1 MASNNIQITAQVNLD
16 DSQFKNKTQEVLRQ
30 LKTITGTR
38 AFIKL
43 KFDKGDIRKDLQAAV
58 ANAYR
63 ELEKAFGVKKGS
75 PITYGNGK
83 KLNTNKQLD
92 QASDYLSKRINDKS
106 LSTSEH
112 NKAKKMLGA
121 LNDYRT
127 AIQQVRDL
135 YRDFR
140 IGYTDSLNGRKS
152 RQERLAESQ
161 YREYV
166 RTNRRGEDIKAARE
180 GYDTAVARLQY
191 REFRNKIHRERG
203 SITTK
208 HINQEIQKNQ
218 ELIASKK
225 ALFKLEGR
233 RKSYTDQEVKEAQW
247 RIEALKREKE
257 EVQRNAKAKR
267 EQLAFNKAVFNDSVK
282 RRKAEQRA
290 QRQAQRAAD
299 ARINAQNHIIRQF
312 QQQHG
317 ILGGLMSRL
326 QSYFSIYT
334 IISFGKKVA
343 ETTGYFEK
351 QQVALEGILGS
362 ASKAQS
368 ILQQIKDFALQSPF
382 QTSELVGYV
391 KQLSAFSI
399 PDDEL
404 FETTKRLADLSA
416 GLGVDMSR
424 IILAYGQ
431 VRSASVL
438 RGQELRQFTEAGIPL
453 VKKLADKFTE
463 LRGEVVS
470 TADVFDLISKRQ
482 VSFQMVSDVLSDM
495 TKEGGQF
502 YKMQENVTNTLYGQI
517 QKMKDMWTI
526 ELDKIGKSRGG
537 NFLNSIVQLLQT
549 IIKHTKAVAAG
560 LATAFTLGGAIS
572 FVRKL
577 RMEWT
582 LMDVQVKKSIGSL
595 KKFRLIQLKALA
607 GNIGWGALA
616 AGVGIA
622 VGAIIGHLKKLNEV
636 KKQMEEISASFNKET
651 NKMIRGFDDLVLR
664 LRSAEKNTQAY
675 NDALETLKTNYGD
688 YIKVN
693 EETIQTLLN
702 EKKAIE
708 GTVSEYDKLREGL
721 AAAIKLRQKYN
732 ELNSKKETA
741 DSGIIETAK
750 ASWWSGGYDSTVRSV
765 LYNLRSITKGYKGG
779 LNTLF
784 GTNYDGNVLEKLE
797 QDLNGLIEESYSEF
811 TSRNLID
818 KKDLDEIIK
827 RNLQNSFLDNRLS
840 SLEGYSKDDGKNIN
854 THIDWLL
861 RDAYNALASGS
872 DWEEYKKLA
881 TQLQGGGTGL
891 LDAMIRI
898 NKEFDNFNPG
908 SNTGTTSIEKRQWID
923 REYIKILRTVVPTEF
938 KKLADNEQYSN
949 LHNLLFTRNYD
960 TKLVGDINNA
970 LKEYSDSID
979 DSERRQVII
988 EAANRFK
995 EGTDELTD
1003 KEEELAKRIGQD
1015 TTWVGKER
1023 GKINGVDL
1031 QQYIDQY
1038 NPVTLGEQTV
1048 QQTRDAIKNEYD
1060 SLNKELDEY
1069 TKNAD
1074 LFADDIS
1081 LINAKLAI
1089 IRRLAAGDLYAVDLT
1104 SKSSGGS
1111 NKSNTSGF
1119 RRFMTDLFGWLK
1131 EARDEEKKLVEF
1143 SAGLTEEL
1151 RNQITSGKLNDTAV
1165 NAFWS
1170 NTPFKK
1176 FIDKMDE
1183 YGIESNIM
1191 SKEFL
1196 NEKLSSIAVKHLE
1209 TTGTVNW
1216 QDIWDELVKI
1226 INERANELSSDPNMK
1241 STVDALKNLA
1251 ASKILEGNK
1260 IFSKDKVQSL
1270 IEGQLKE
1277 LRSINA
1283 KFNDIKN
1290 KREMYDKITGSSNYL
1305 LAQRAIYGG
1314 EQQPAYFAS
1323 RTTQSKLRELFSKDY
1338 AKGIV
1343 KTDAGAAISAL
1354 LNGGDMNINNLSVLS
1369 TLRQQLT
1376 EEVNKYQ
1383 GGTAEQQATFK
1394 ELNGVIGTFDGLLD
1408 QLLKDILDDFEKLM
1422 RLKDPITKS
1431 SDDIINSYENL
1442 KDAQERIA
1450 QGVSDGSI
1458 SGSRAERMRISA
1470 LQSSYGTIVKGIPQ
1484 YISNLYGAE
1493 TASGYTKKGLN
1504 FAAALSDNPIIT
1516 QFAMKQQEL
1525 LNKELQ
1531 DIENYYNN
1539 PDNLPELTGD
1549 ARDKEKEKAIQKAT
1563 DRAANSLQMFSDK
1576 LMLASKV
1583 LDEVGKYMNAM
1594 QSATD
1599 QIFNTLEAANRVTVD
1614 EYGNYTKQNDYDTAR
1629 ATLNTIYDFGKGVT
1643 EGVSAILR
1651 GDFTGVFKLFESVMK
1666 LIENAMGIG
1675 DGLLRKQIEKNNSYI
1690 KSLEKSLEKLN
1701 HTISEAAGN
1710 TKFDNLTE
1718 QIEKLREE
1726 EAAAR
1731 ENESLERQMK
1741 KGDPEAA
1748 EAYAEQ
1754 AEQKAM
1760 EVEEIVWRIR
1770 DEIFGAADEVAS
1782 TLTEPLVEAF
1792 RNGENAARAWR
1803 DSVRGYIGDVLKQI
1817 LMTNVIGPRIK
1828 GILASMGIEEGKT
1841 SEKDIMSIMSDPTK
1855 MQYLQN
1861 SLFAAGDQLIDWF
1874 NNGLAEPIKE
1884 MIAWNSDTST
1894 LSGGI
1899 QGITEDTARTLEG
1912 LSYSMLA
1919 QMVLIQRGVQS
1930 LESSAFAQVQTS
1942 WFNDMLTQQRAI
1954 RQATESINTAISDM
1968 RNGIRPLQVRVS

>member
-1 MASNNIQITAQVNLD
+1 MASNKIQIITDLMMQ
-16 DSQFKNKTQEVLRQ
+16 DSQFQAKAKSVENM
-30 LKTITGTR
+30 LK
-38 AFIKL
+38 K
-43 KFDKGDIRKDLQAAV
+43 
-58 ANAYR
+58 
-63 ELEKAFGVKKGS
+63 
-75 PITYGNGK
+75 
-83 KLNTNKQLD
+83 
-92 QASDYLSKRINDKS
+92 
-106 LSTSEH
+106 LSTSKALIKMKFDDNDFRKQIKELVVDAEKQLSKAFNVKAGGSISYR
-112 NKAKKMLGA
+112 NKKGNLTSVNTESSIRKAAQFALEQSTNSALSAKEQKSWDAKRIA
-121 LNDYRT
+121 LENYLKILELVREST
-127 AIQQVRDL
+127 KKVAREQRALESGRIKGVRD
-135 YRDFR
+135 R
-140 IGYTDSLNGRKS
+140 
-152 RQERLAESQ
+152 
-161 YREYV
+161 
-166 RTNRRGEDIKAARE
+166 AARE
-180 GYDTAVARLQY
+180 ANREARALKKIENIEKEIARTRVRNYRSGGQVLSNLQKQISLYHQLYDAARVA
-191 REFRNKIHRERG
+191 NDV
-203 SITTK
+203 SA
-208 HINQEIQKNQ
+208 QKNARTQ
-218 ELIASKK
+218 ITRLNQQVNAVQTLNTLYGRQGRIVQGISSVASRY
-225 ALFKLEGR
+225 L
-233 RKSYTDQEVKEAQW
+233 
-247 RIEALKREKE
+247 
-257 EVQRNAKAKR
+257 
-267 EQLAFNKAVFNDSVK
+267 
-282 RRKAEQRA
+282 
-290 QRQAQRAAD
+290 
-299 ARINAQNHIIRQF
+299 
-312 QQQHG
+312 
-317 ILGGLMSRL
+317 
-326 QSYFSIYT
+326 SIYT
-334 IISFGKKVA
+334 IAQFGKKVA
-343 ETTGYFEK
+343 ETTGYFQQ
-351 QQVALEGILGS
+351 QQVALEGILSS
-362 ASKAQS
+362 ASKARS
-368 ILQQIKDFALQSPF
+368 ILNEIRDFALQSPF
-382 QTSELVGYV
+382 QTKELVTFT
-391 KQLSAFSI
+391 KQLAAFGI
-399 PDDEL
+399 KDNEL
-404 FETTKRLADLSA
+404 FPTVKKLSDISA
-416 GLGVDMSR
+416 GLGVDMGR

-431 VRSASVL
+431 VKSASVL
-438 RGQELRQFTEAGIPL
+438 RGQELRQFTEAGIPM
-453 VKKLADKFTE
+453 VKALADKFSE
-463 LRGEVVS
+463 LNGELVTTGEV
-470 TADVFDLISKRQ
+470 FQLISDRK
-482 VSFQMVSDVLSDM
+482 VSFEMVAEVLSDM
-495 TKEGGQF
+495 TAEGGKF
-502 YKMQENVTNTLYGQI
+502 YKMQENITNTTYGQI
-517 QKMKDMWTI
+517 QKLKDMWTLALEDFGKHANRPI
-526 ELDKIGKSRGG
+526 DNIIKALQLMVKNFQPLLSTLAFTVATRGIAKLVSFVVNLTRALKGANIAARLFANSGGLIAKLGGVAGASIGLVAGLVYNFRKKATELRDKMNDVANGFAKDTAKMVGG
-537 NFLNSIVQLLQT
+537 IDTLVSKINSANVGTKKYYDAISALSSNYSEFISDDLINRLNSEGQAARKAADEFVALADSIKLAITQKRLHDSIVAQGD
-549 IIKHTKAVAAG
+549 VAAG
-560 LATAFTLGGAIS
+560 MAAKESKENFEQSGFWNTVVSWFNAAEANILETVEFIQGATEDGYTKKSTLEGVLKFISSADGVTKENLVTAVSELAATTLEEAAKDGIKVDNTTELKKRFSDAISSAYSFDKSTIEAIVNNIMSKSDWESYEEALSKYATANATIYSMISKPFKDLDKKLSTGNYATSNGDKIEKEIEKEIEVLSTLRTAFDIASKNGISNYSNSDLSNIINNANPDDEAFAYNILDAI
-572 FVRKL
+572 
-577 RMEWT
+577 
-582 LMDVQVKKSIGSL
+582 
-595 KKFRLIQLKALA
+595 KKFKTGKTPNEISIISSIEEMFSSRV
-607 GNIGWGALA
+607 
-616 AGVGIA
+616 GVRSGIA
-622 VGAIIGHLKKLNEV
+622 AHITDVFRDETSSVSKWRNDDDLKNIVNTYGSPTNETFENLRSQLEEDYSKAKEEV
-636 KKQMEEISASFNKET
+636 KKLEKIPGLNDFWQE
-651 NKMIRGFDDLVLR
+651 R
-664 LRSAEKNTQAY
+664 LRR
-675 NDALETLKTNYGD
+675 
-688 YIKVN
+688 
-693 EETIQTLLN
+693 
-702 EKKAIE
+702 
-708 GTVSEYDKLREGL
+708 LR
-721 AAAIKLRQKYN
+721 
-732 ELNSKKETA
+732 KE
-741 DSGIIETAK
+741 
-750 ASWWSGGYDSTVRSV
+750 
-765 LYNLRSITKGYKGG
+765 
-779 LNTLF
+779 
-784 GTNYDGNVLEKLE
+784 
-797 QDLNGLIEESYSEF
+797 
-811 TSRNLID
+811 
-818 KKDLDEIIK
+818 
-827 RNLQNSFLDNRLS
+827 
-840 SLEGYSKDDGKNIN
+840 
-854 THIDWLL
+854 
-861 RDAYNALASGS
+861 RDAY
-872 DWEEYKKLA
+872 K
-881 TQLQGGGTGL
+881 TL
-891 LDAMIRI
+891 L
-898 NKEFDNFNPG
+898 G
-908 SNTGTTSIEKRQWID
+908 
-923 REYIKILRTVVPTEF
+923 
-938 KKLADNEQYSN
+938 
-949 LHNLLFTRNYD
+949 
-960 TKLVGDINNA
+960 
-970 LKEYSDSID
+970 
-979 DSERRQVII
+979 
-988 EAANRFK
+988 
-995 EGTDELTD
+995 
-1003 KEEELAKRIGQD
+1003 
-1015 TTWVGKER
+1015 
-1023 GKINGVDL
+1023 
-1031 QQYIDQY
+1031 
-1038 NPVTLGEQTV
+1038 
-1048 QQTRDAIKNEYD
+1048 
-1060 SLNKELDEY
+1060 
-1069 TKNAD
+1069 
-1074 LFADDIS
+1074 
-1081 LINAKLAI
+1081 
-1089 IRRLAAGDLYAVDLT
+1089 GDLYAGDLT

-1111 NKSNTSGF
+1111 NKSNASGF

-1196 NEKLSSIAVKHLE
+1196 NKKLSSIVVKHLE

-1216 QDIWDELVKI
+1216 QDIWNELVKI

-1290 KREMYDKITGSSNYL
+1290 KREMYDKIAGSSNYL

-1431 SDDIINSYENL
+1431 SDDIINSYKDL

-1450 QGVSDGSI
+1450 QGVKDGSI
-1458 SGSRAERMRISA
+1458 SESSAERMRISA

-1516 QFAMKQQEL
+1516 QFAMKQQEW

-1563 DRAANSLQMFSDK
+1563 DSAANSLQVFSDK
-1576 LMLASKV
+1576 LMLATKV

-1718 QIEKLREE
+1718 QIAKLREV

-1748 EAYAEQ
+1748 ESFKEQ

-1760 EVEEIVWRIR
+1760 EAEEIVWRIR

-1803 DSVRGYIGDVLKQI
+1803 DSVRGYIADVLKQI

-1841 SEKDIMSIMSDPTK
+1841 SEKDIMALMSDPTK

-1899 QGITEDTARTLEG
+1899 QSITEDTARTLEW

-1930 LESSAFAQVQTS
+1930 LESSGFAQVQTS

-1968 RNGIRPLQVRVS
+1968 RNGIRPLQVKVS